1 MRSSMRIS
9 AFAAL
14 LTLLLALP
22 GCGGGNKVTV
32 PNVKGKAPEVAYQ
45 LLHRAGLRV
54 STSGSLSYGLRLREP
69 NEPVLTRGMLFGL
82 PGVRRQAP
90 LAGRVVGRGSVVEI
104 VTDGLRGSERIFSC
118 DPYPE
123 TVPDLIG
130 KTLGFLGGHESC
142 FSIVAKKLP
151 PLDAADAPS
160 LLENY
165 VVSRQTPAAG
175 GQIAPLSA
183 SNPPGFA
190 TLTVETRTASK

>member
-1 MRSSMRIS
+1 MSSSMRIS

-14 LTLLLALP
+14 LTLLVALS
-22 GCGGGNKVTV
+22 GCSGGNEVTV
-32 PNVKGKAPEVAYQ
+32 PNVTGEDPEMAYE
-45 LLHRAGLRV
+45 LLHRAGFRV
-54 STSGSLSYGLRLREP
+54 STSGSLSFGLRLRES
-69 NEPVLTRGMLFGL
+69 NTPVPIGGMFVGS
-82 PGVRRQAP
+82 PVVQRQEP
-90 LAGRVVGRGSVVEI
+90 LAGRVVDRGFVVEI
-104 VTDGLRGSERIFSC
+104 ATDGLRGSERIFSC

-123 TVPDLIG
+123 TVPNLIG

-160 LLENY
+160 LLDNY

-183 SNPPGFA
+183 SNPPGYA
-190 TLTVETRTASK
+190 TLTVEVRAVGE